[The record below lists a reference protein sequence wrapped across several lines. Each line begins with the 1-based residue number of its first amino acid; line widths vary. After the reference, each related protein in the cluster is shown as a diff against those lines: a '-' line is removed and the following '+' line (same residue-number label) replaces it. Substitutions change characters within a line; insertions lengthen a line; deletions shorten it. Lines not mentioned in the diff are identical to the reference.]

1 MDLRTRARELLLTS
15 LLLVAGS
22 LAGLLMLELAL
33 RLLPINGG
41 LMAAKVDAEH
51 PAFHFMPN
59 QDLVWSAQW
68 NFSLVNH
75 IHINNAG
82 YVNDQTYVDDD
93 PRPLF
98 AVVGDSIIEADM
110 VPYPETLQAQ
120 LAGALGTQER
130 VYSFAGD
137 GAALSQYLAWAKE
150 AKYRWHAGAL
160 AIVVV
165 GNDFDESLATYK
177 ITPGF
182 HLYVRD
188 SAAKLALQRFDY
200 TPNPWRELV
209 RYSAL
214 ARYLV
219 FNLQVQVSVPKWL
232 AAHRAHAEPAP
243 PVPPSSG
250 APPTAALPAAA
261 TAAIEDMQGAD
272 AKEVIAAFLRDLTAV
287 AGWRPQEV
295 LFVVDGIRYPERSAE
310 AQSSYFVRMRDYF
323 LKAAS
328 SAGFE
333 AIDMDRVFFAE
344 HRRTGAHFEFP
355 TDAHWNG
362 LAHGLAADAVRSSAT
377 VARWLRRNRSITS
390 RKAPQSPG

>member
-1 MDLRTRARELLLTS
+1 
-15 LLLVAGS
+15 
-22 LAGLLMLELAL
+22 
-33 RLLPINGG
+33 
-41 LMAAKVDAEH
+41 
-51 PAFHFMPN
+51 
-59 QDLVWSAQW
+59 
-68 NFSLVNH
+68 
-75 IHINNAG
+75 
-82 YVNDQTYVDDD
+82 VDDD

-120 LAGALGTQER
+120 LARALGTDER

-150 AKYRWHAGAL
+150 AKDRWHAGAL

-165 GNDFDESLATYK
+165 GNDFDESLASYR

-188 SAAKLALQRFDY
+188 GAAKLTLQRFDY

-209 RYSAL
+209 RHSAL

-232 AAHRAHAEPAP
+232 AAHRTHAEPAQP
-243 PVPPSSG
+243 QPPSGGELS
-250 APPTAALPAAA
+250 TAALPPAA
-261 TAAIEDMQGAD
+261 TPVAADTEGAA

-295 LFVVDGIRYPERSAE
+295 VFVVDGIRYPERSAE
-310 AQSSYFVRMRDYF
+310 AQSSYFVHMRDYF
-323 LKAAS
+323 LKAAT

-344 HRRTGAHFEFP
+344 HRRSGARFEFP

-362 LAHGLAADAVRSSAT
+362 FAHGLAAGAVRSSAT
-377 VARWLRRNRSITS
+377 LERWLRRNRSITS
-390 RKAPQSPG
+390 RNAPQSPG